1 MKNIKVEVAR
11 YFIDKDGAI
20 KITHIK
26 LSEADTGKYIRF
38 AKLDKILPYLS
49 QMEVTWKPIKEGKK

>member
-1 MKNIKVEVAR
+1 MKSLKVEVTR

-26 LSEADTGKYIRF
+26 LSEAGTGKYIRF

-49 QMEVTWKPIKEGKK
+49 QMEVTWKPQENGKK

>member
-1 MKNIKVEVAR
+1 MKNLKVEVTR

-38 AKLDKILPYLS
+38 AKLNKILPYLS
-49 QMEVTWKPIKEGKK
+49 QLEVTWKPQEDGKK